1 KPPPAKRIR
10 DAAHHVRT
18 HGKEPL
24 IVHFD
29 RLIQRPVK
37 SIAYLSLFAAEPVN
51 DANSDGGADRYLQV
65 LLRPDQSCGQGNR
78 RQQNCVDESA
88 VSAAHNQSSFVPR
101 NRITASSAFQFG
113 MRVYPIRLLRNFTSL
128 MHYG

>member
-1 KPPPAKRIR
+1 MGIG

-18 HGKEPL
+18 LGKEHL

-37 SIAYLSLFAAEPVN
+37 SIAYLSLFAAEPLN

-65 LLRPDQSCGQGNR
+65 LLRPDQCCGQGNR
-78 RQQNCVDESA
+78 SQQNCVDQNA
-88 VSAAHNQSSFVPR
+88 VSAAHNQSSLVLNNR
-101 NRITASSAFQFG
+101 NTASST
-113 MRVYPIRLLRNFTSL
+113 V
-128 MHYG
+128 